1 VAVEW
6 IRKTAGDNK
15 QTRRETL
22 AVTVDRKAV
31 VLSSALRRE
40 LLGEDGQDQPL
51 RILLGVRGGKLALAK
66 ADPADTEAWLV
77 NKKTGRTSSKQLMA
91 LLAEKGVSEGRYIM
105 RWSPRSRCYLSVERQ
120 EVPRRRR
127 KEAAET
133 PRTEAQSA

>member
-1 VAVEW
+1 MAVEW
-6 IRKTAGDNK
+6 IRKTDGGNK
-15 QTRRETL
+15 QSRREIL

-77 NKKTGRTSSKQLMA
+77 NKKTGRTSSKQLLA
-91 LLAEKGVSEGRYIM
+91 LLAEKGVAEGRYIM
-105 RWSPRSRCYLSVERQ
+105 RWSPRARCYMSIERQ
-120 EVPRRRR
+120 EVRRRR
-127 KEAAET
+127 RRGAAET
-133 PRTEAQSA
+133 PQAEAQSA